1 MILVAEF
8 LQLSHFQLICP
19 MVFSIYV
26 IFFFLAS
33 RLSLF
38 YIFVRFHIAQMV
50 FAYIHYNRNFELP
63 AILCVKSF
71 FLDINICT
79 SKSWAGFWRC
89 ILKTGRGL
97 FNCFYIAFLCKN
109 FKFPI
114 VLFFCGAVVLFK
126 HLVDFAASAR
136 RRGRKSLPSPR
147 RPAKSSKSA

>member
-1 MILVAEF
+1 MKF
-8 LQLSHFQLICP
+8 
-19 MVFSIYV
+19 
-26 IFFFLAS
+26 
-33 RLSLF
+33 
-38 YIFVRFHIAQMV
+38 
-50 FAYIHYNRNFELP
+50 NRNFELP

-109 FKFPI
+109 FRFPI

-126 HLVDFAASAR
+126 HLVDFADEIENEWSQFVVRVKGHLRLNDAQR
-136 RRGRKSLPSPR
+136 EVPYQH
-147 RPAKSSKSA
+147 